1 MSLLQFNAAEVE
13 PQQSFEPL
21 PAGVYIAE
29 ITDSEI
35 VATKAGTGQMLKLT
49 WKVLDGQYSGRL
61 IFDRLNI
68 ANANPKAEETGQR
81 QLSALCHSVGVLQ
94 LKDTAQL
101 HALPCSVRV
110 AVRKD
115 ETGQYGDQNEV
126 KGYSTLPG
134 QPAAPKAPPAPP
146 KSNAY
151 KPWAGKAA

>member
-1 MSLLQFNAAEVE
+1 MSLLQFNAAEIE

-68 ANANPKAEETGQR
+68 ANAGALDYETGTTTVLPDGAGEQR
-81 QLSALCHSVGVLQ
+81 R
-94 LKDTAQL
+94 DT
-101 HALPCSVRV
+101 V
-110 AVRKD
+110 ARTYTTASLRA
-115 ETGQYGDQNEV
+115 E
-126 KGYSTLPG
+126 LRF
-134 QPAAPKAPPAPP
+134 
-146 KSNAY
+146 
-151 KPWAGKAA
+151 